1 MIYFFT
7 GSNSSALSS
16 NASSPT
22 PSNGVGNQLAPTNVI
37 TGNSSSNP
45 VALNSTHAPT
55 THKSTTRTVNSKE
68 PVKTGTGSSA
78 AITSMKDENSVS
90 EKPESTTTPIV
101 GGVSSPAK
109 RSDDEGNVYSSRI
122 SKLIT
127 QRVAGNLAKMFKGK
141 HEANPLWWGLM
152 DISWCNSQ

>member
-22 PSNGVGNQLAPTNVI
+22 SSNGVPNQLAPTNII

-90 EKPESTTTPIV
+90 EKPEST
-101 GGVSSPAK
+101 
-109 RSDDEGNVYSSRI
+109 SDDEGNVYSSRI

>member
-1 MIYFFT
+1 MNQLSVITCDLFFT

-22 PSNGVGNQLAPTNVI
+22 SSNGVGNQLAPTNI
-37 TGNSSSNP
+37 TTGNSSSNP

-68 PVKTGTGSSA
+68 PVKTGIGSSA
-78 AITSMKDENSVS
+78 TITPMKDENSVS

-109 RSDDEGNVYSSRI
+109 RSDDEGNVYSSR
-122 SKLIT
+122 KY
-127 QRVAGNLAKMFKGK
+127 
-141 HEANPLWWGLM
+141 P
-152 DISWCNSQ
+152 NSSHGGSLEIWQKCLKESMKQILCGGG